1 MKKILLI
8 FTLFFVLCGAAFAQ
22 SSSKIEAELLETI
35 SNNAPGDGSSGDGHT
50 AIVNQYGYTNVGIIN
65 QFQAQYG
72 DIGNYA
78 NIYQDGDF
86 NTAILYQYGGNI
98 NTSIIQTG
106 GSNYADI
113 ELSGYNIDGD
123 IVQDG
128 YNNSIDQT
136 LSGNDFDYLI
146 HQDGN
151 NNLFIQDKTGVTTDF
166 EITQHGDGI
175 TIIIE

>member
-8 FTLFFVLCGAAFAQ
+8 FTLFFILGCISFAQ
-22 SSSKIEAELLETI
+22 SSSRIESELLESI
-35 SNNAPGDGSSGDGHT
+35 NNNAQGDVIPVDGHT
-50 AIVNQYGYTNVGIIN
+50 AIVEQYGESNVGIIN

-72 DIGNYA
+72 DPGNYA
-78 NIYQDGDF
+78 NVFQDGDF
-86 NTAILYQYGGNI
+86 NTAILYQYGSNI
-98 NTSIIQTG
+98 NTSITQKG

-113 ELSGYNIDGD
+113 EISGYNINGD
-123 IVQDG
+123 ISQDG
-128 YNNSIDQT
+128 FNNNIDQT
-136 LSGNDFDYLI
+136 LSGHDFDYLI

-151 NNLFIQDKTGVTTDF
+151 NNLFIQDETGVTSNF

>member
-8 FTLFFVLCGAAFAQ
+8 FTLFFILGCISFAQ
-22 SSSKIEAELLETI
+22 SSEQTESELLESI
-35 SNNAPGDGSSGDGHT
+35 NNSAQGDGSSVDGHT
-50 AIVNQYGYTNVGIIN
+50 AIVTQYGESNVGVIN

-72 DIGNYA
+72 DIGNYG
-78 NIYQDGDF
+78 NVYQDGDL
-86 NTAILYQYGGNI
+86 NTAILYQYGSNI
-98 NTSIIQTG
+98 NTSITQKG
-106 GSNYADI
+106 GGNYADI
-113 ELSGYNIDGD
+113 ELSGHNIDGD
-123 IVQDG
+123 ILQDG
-128 YNNSIDQT
+128 YNNNIDQT

-151 NNLFIQDKTGVTTDF
+151 NNQFIQDETGVTTDF

>member
-8 FTLFFVLCGAAFAQ
+8 FTLFFLLGCVSFAQ
-22 SSSKIEAELLETI
+22 SSSKIETELLETV
-35 SNNAPGDGSSGDGHT
+35 NNNIPGDVISGNGHI
-50 AIVNQYGYTNVGIIN
+50 AVVNQYGESNVGIIN
-65 QFQAQYG
+65 QFQAHYG
-72 DIGNYA
+72 DFGNYA
-78 NIYQDGDF
+78 KVFQDGDF
-86 NTAILYQYGGNI
+86 NKAILYQYGSNI

-113 ELSGYNIDGD
+113 EISGYNINGD
-123 IVQDG
+123 ISQDG
-128 YNNSIDQT
+128 FNNSIDQT
-136 LSGNDFDYLI
+136 LSGPDFDYLI

-151 NNLFIQDKTGVTTDF
+151 NNLFIQDETGVTTDF

>member
-8 FTLFFVLCGAAFAQ
+8 FTLFFFLGCTAFAQ
-22 SSSKIEAELLETI
+22 SSSKIENELLETI
-35 SNNAPGDGSSGDGHT
+35 SNNAPGDVIPVDGHT
-50 AIVNQYGYTNVGIIN
+50 AIVEQYGESNVGIIN

-72 DIGNYA
+72 DPGNYA
-78 NIYQDGDF
+78 NVYQDGDF
-86 NTAILYQYGGNI
+86 NTAILYQYGSNLS
-98 NTSIIQTG
+98 TSITQTG
-106 GSNYADI
+106 GGNYADI
-113 ELSGYNIDGD
+113 ELSGNNIDGD

-136 LSGNDFDYLI
+136 LSGNDIDYLI

-151 NNLFIQDKTGVTTDF
+151 NNLFIQDETDVTTDF